1 MTNRANRLYK
11 FGRFLLKPDERLLLR
26 ESEALPLTPKAL
38 ETLIVLVERS
48 GHVVSKDE
56 LMQAIWQDTFVEEN
70 GLTRNISVLRKVLGQ
85 SKNGDIFIET
95 IPKVGYRFVAEV
107 EEFTGDLPNQENEIV
122 FGEITGQKTEEI
134 EQTSNPRTNNTKSM
148 RRAAYI
154 LCACLLLATLALI
167 FYQWRDKPPNTI
179 SPPDEAVKSIAV
191 FPFKPIAAESADES
205 LQVGIADALITRL
218 SSLRQI
224 SVKPTSAV
232 RRYVGDG
239 TDALTA
245 GRELGVDTILEGSIQ
260 RSDEKLRVT
269 VQLVKV
275 GDGSSLWADKFDARF
290 TDIFDVQDEIA
301 EKVVSALK
309 IQMDAAEQ
317 TRVFRRYTE
326 NVEAYE
332 AYLRGRAL
340 LTEYTKV
347 STLASLEAF
356 QEALALDPGYVL
368 ARHGLAT
375 ASAEMYLR
383 FATNAELKIWGDR
396 AEREISL
403 ALAADPNLAETHQAL
418 AAVYR
423 KKDFNWEK
431 VIEESD
437 LALQLNPNLEQPHYY
452 RSAAFYHLGLLDLS
466 VEEAEKG
473 AAINPQNRTDFLR
486 AKGIAALYAGK
497 YSEAVLLLEEVQR
510 LSSKPLSDSHLALAY
525 YYQGETERAAAMLE
539 ELSRDE
545 SASAS
550 SRARAALAS
559 FLAARG
565 ARKESLELLKAVKA
579 ENYIDHHVAYS
590 VGATYAQ
597 LGQNNE
603 AVSWLRR
610 AVEIGL
616 PCFPLYER
624 DKLLAPIRSQNE
636 FQSLLN
642 ELRES
647 QKAAQSRYGTH

>member
-1 MTNRANRLYK
+1 MTNRDNRLYK
-11 FGRFLLKPDERLLLR
+11 FGRFLLKADERLLLR
-26 ESEALPLTPKAL
+26 GSEALPLTPKAL

-56 LMQAIWQDTFVEEN
+56 LMEAVWQDTFVEEN

-85 SKNGDIFIET
+85 SKSGDIFIET

-107 EEFTGDLPNQENEIV
+107 EEFKGDLPEQEKKIV
-122 FGEITGQKTEEI
+122 FGEIAGQKTEEI
-134 EQTSNPRTNNTKSM
+134 EQTSNPRTKNTNSM
-148 RRAAYI
+148 RRRAAYI
-154 LCACLLLATLALI
+154 LGACLLLSTLALI

-179 SPPDEAVKSIAV
+179 SPPGEAVKSIAV
-191 FPFKPIAAESADES
+191 FPFKPIAAESTDES

-260 RSDEKLRVT
+260 RSDEKLRIT

-290 TDIFDVQDEIA
+290 TDIFAVQDEIA
-301 EKVVSALK
+301 EKVVSSLK

-347 STLASLEAF
+347 STLASLDAF

-368 ARHGLAT
+368 ARDGLAT

-383 FATNAELKIWGDR
+383 FATNAELKAWGDR

-403 ALAADPNLAETHQAL
+403 ALATDPNLAETHQAL
-418 AAVYR
+418 AAIYR

-466 VEEAEKG
+466 DEEAEKG
-473 AAINPQNRTDFLR
+473 IAINPQNRTDFLR

-525 YYQGETERAAAMLE
+525 YYQGEPERAEAMLE
-539 ELSRDE
+539 ELSRNE

-550 SRARAALAS
+550 ARARAALAS

-579 ENYIDHHVAYS
+579 NYIDHHVAYS
-590 VGATYAQ
+590 VGATYTQ
-597 LGQNNE
+597 LGQITE
-603 AVSWLRR
+603 AIRWLRR
-610 AVEIGL
+610 AGEIGL

-624 DKLLAPIRSQNE
+624 DKLLEPIRGQNE

-647 QKAAQSRYGTH
+647 QKAAQSRYGSH